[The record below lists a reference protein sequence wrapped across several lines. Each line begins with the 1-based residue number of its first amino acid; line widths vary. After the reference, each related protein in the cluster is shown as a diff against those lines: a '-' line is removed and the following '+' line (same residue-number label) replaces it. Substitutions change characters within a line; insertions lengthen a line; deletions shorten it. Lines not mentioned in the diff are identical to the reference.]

1 MDYDYLIVGG
11 GLAAAS
17 AVDGIREVDEDGSI
31 ALLSDEE
38 EPPYHRPPLS
48 KEFLQAPAG
57 APRSLLHVKP
67 EGWFEEEADAE
78 LLLGRRV
85 SRLSPDTLSVETASG
100 DEFTAGAILLATGGR
115 PRSLAV
121 PGSDLDGIET
131 LRTAADSERIRNRAR
146 DADRAVL
153 VGAGFIGME
162 LAAAF
167 TEFDVRPVVVE
178 LQDRVWGRMLPGRLA
193 DWMQSYFEERGVRFR
208 LEESVDGFAGNGS
221 VREAELS
228 GGDRIDSDMAVVGVG
243 IRPNHDLAADAGL
256 PVDDGIVVD
265 ERAETEA
272 QGIYAAGDVARYPDP
287 VFGDRTR
294 LEHWDHAKAH
304 GRLAGRNMAGAG
316 ERYDHL
322 SYFFTDVFDLSLN
335 VYGRPRAADRT
346 VVRGELGEAAD
357 EGSVALGERERRVVS
372 AILINDQ
379 EAMDACR
386 RLVRTRATFDD
397 RLADP
402 GADLAEVADEL
413 GT

>member
-31 ALLSDEE
+31 AVLSDEE

-48 KEFLQAPAG
+48 KEFLRAPAG

-78 LLLGRRV
+78 LLLGRRAT
-85 SRLSPDTLSVETASG
+85 RLSPDAMHVETASG
-100 DEFTAGAILLATGGR
+100 EDLTAARILLATGGR
-115 PRSLAV
+115 PRSLDV
-121 PGSDLDGIET
+121 PGADLEGVAT
-131 LRTAADSERIRNRAR
+131 LRTAGDSERIRAHAR
-146 DADRAVL
+146 EADRTVL

-167 TEFDVRPVVVE
+167 TDFDARPTVVE
-178 LQDRVWGRMLPGRLA
+178 VQDRVWGRMLPGRLA
-193 DWMQSYFEERGVRFR
+193 EWMQSYFEERGVRFR
-208 LEESVDGFAGNGS
+208 LEESVDAFSGDDA

-228 GGDRIDSDMAVVGVG
+228 GGDRVDCDLAVVGVG
-243 IRPNHDLAADAGL
+243 IRPNHELAADAGL
-256 PVDDGIVVD
+256 PVDDGIMVD

-272 QGIYAAGDVARYPDP
+272 GDIYAAGDVARYPDP

-294 LEHWDHAKAH
+294 VEHWDHARSH
-304 GRLAGRNMAGAG
+304 GRLAGRNMAGAD
-316 ERYDHL
+316 ETYEHL

-335 VYGRPRAADRT
+335 VYGRPTTADRT
-346 VVRGELGEAAD
+346 VLRGDLEDAAGD
-357 EGSVALGERERRVVS
+357 GCVALGERDGRVVS

-379 EAMDACR
+379 EPMDACR
-386 RLVRTRATFDD
+386 RLVRTRATFDE
-397 RLADP
+397 RLEDP
-402 GADLAEVADEL
+402 GADLEGLADEL
-413 GT
+413 GA

>member
-31 ALLSDEE
+31 AVLSDEE

-78 LLLGRRV
+78 LLLGRRAT
-85 SRLSPDTLSVETASG
+85 RLSPEAMHVETASG
-100 DEFTAGAILLATGGR
+100 DDLTAGRILLATGGR
-115 PRSLAV
+115 PRSLDV
-121 PGSDLDGIET
+121 PGADLEGVAT
-131 LRTAADSERIRNRAR
+131 LRTAGDSERIRAR
-146 DADRAVL
+146 VREADRTVL

-162 LAAAF
+162 LSAAF
-167 TEFDVRPVVVE
+167 TAFDARPTVVE
-178 LQDRVWGRMLPGRLA
+178 VQDRVWGRMLPGRLA
-193 DWMQSYFEERGVRFR
+193 EWMRSYFEERGVRFR
-208 LEESVDGFAGNGS
+208 LEESVDAFSGDDA

-228 GGDRIDSDMAVVGVG
+228 GGDRLDCDLAVVGVG
-243 IRPNHDLAADAGL
+243 IRPNHELAADAGL

-265 ERAETEA
+265 ARAETEA
-272 QGIYAAGDVARYPDP
+272 EGIFAAGDVASYPDP
-287 VFGDRTR
+287 VFGDRAR
-294 LEHWDHAKAH
+294 VEHWDHARAH

-316 ERYDHL
+316 ETYDHL

-335 VYGRPRAADRT
+335 VYGRPTTADRT
-346 VVRGELGEAAD
+346 VLRGDLEDAAD
-357 EGSVALGERERRVVS
+357 EGCVALGERDGRVVS

-379 EAMDACR
+379 DPMDACR
-386 RLVRTRATFDD
+386 RLVRARATFDD
-397 RLADP
+397 RLQEPEA
-402 GADLAEVADEL
+402 GLEELADEL
-413 GT
+413 GA